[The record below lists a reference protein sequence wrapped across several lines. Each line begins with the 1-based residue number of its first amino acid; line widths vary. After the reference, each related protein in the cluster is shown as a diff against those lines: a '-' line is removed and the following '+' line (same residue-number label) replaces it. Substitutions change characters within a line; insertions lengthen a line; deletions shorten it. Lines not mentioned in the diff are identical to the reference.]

1 MTIFNV
7 RWYLIQRYSSVHMQ
21 ITTPQTNDSTYCD
34 RVVFTVLEDSS
45 GAVYQPCAV
54 RTGCG
59 NVGVEGIS
67 SIRLRRAVGRKRFLV
82 EKGIVLGKHIVGNN
96 NSKGVITRGAKSKE
110 EWKSAE
116 SIYDFSVKDIDG
128 NEVSLEK
135 YRNQEPGSEEEIKKF
150 VTERYGVKF
159 DMFSKIDVN
168 GNNAHPLYKY
178 LKAKQG
184 GTLGDFI
191 KWNFTKFLVN
201 KEGKPVKRYAPNTE
215 PFVSTPTICTC
226 YESCTASVTGT

>member
-1 MTIFNV
+1 MGHV
-7 RWYLIQRYSSVHMQ
+7 PSVQ
-21 ITTPQTNDSTYCD
+21 
-34 RVVFTVLEDSS
+34 
-45 GAVYQPCAV
+45 
-54 RTGCG
+54 
-59 NVGVEGIS
+59 
-67 SIRLRRAVGRKRFLV
+67 
-82 EKGIVLGKHIVGNN
+82 
-96 NSKGVITRGAKSKE
+96 AKSKE

-135 YRNQEPGSEEEIKKF
+135 YRNQLQKLHEKYAEEKGLRILGFPCNQFGSQEPGSEEEIKKF

-215 PFVSTPTICTC
+215 PFSIEKDFSQ
-226 YESCTASVTGT
+226 YW